1 MNHFNFK
8 SISFYGIAIC
18 SVLLL
23 FKIITNYGEN
33 KLKAPLPLKQ
43 SYRLIFGE
51 KLPDC
56 NQPDIAILNI
66 HQSGVYLNGS
76 LLATNNNT
84 QQTSNTE
91 IHPTLSG
98 RYKNKN
104 ISLSGQV
111 LNSVLCKNANSKN
124 KKDYKTVNIQMQVEK
139 QDNLSGQ
146 ITVSGMNKAIKIS
159 ATPNQKLDASVKLNN
174 Y

>member
-1 MNHFNFK
+1 
-8 SISFYGIAIC
+8 
-18 SVLLL
+18 
-23 FKIITNYGEN
+23 
-33 KLKAPLPLKQ
+33 
-43 SYRLIFGE
+43 LIFGE

-76 LLATNNNT
+76 LLSTNNNT
-84 QQTSNTE
+84 QKTYNTE

-111 LNSVLCKNANSKN
+111 LNSVICKNANSEN
-124 KKDYKTVNIQMQVEK
+124 KDNYKTVNIQMQIHK

-146 ITVSGMNKAIKIS
+146 ITVSGMNKPIKIS